1 MARKL
6 FGRIN
11 IGNDRKHS
19 SLGPNILI
27 RPSSLSRNE
36 CKPPTVVVSRLSRW
50 LYVIISARVYRRYQL
65 VLCSILFKGT
75 YQTHCWIQGNSFH
88 TYIRAPRN
96 LSSLAPCLPL
106 TNKILAILAAKKSS
120 NNQAATSTNLTWSI
134 CLVHIFLGSWSPG
147 VVLIQDLLWNLL

>member
-6 FGRIN
+6 FEGSTMAMIVN
-11 IGNDRKHS
+11 
-19 SLGPNILI
+19 I
-27 RPSSLSRNE
+27 RPSSLSSNE
-36 CKPPTVVVSRLSRW
+36 CKPPTVVSRW